1 MSNRGLHSI
10 EKRDVSEKPFTADSS
25 SITVSEESVVVT
37 KYVQEYS
44 DLVVVANDMLERDCA
59 LAEIS
64 PDFVYTKLQPTKFT
78 QTSHIAQLSK
88 NSLIPTT
95 QCLILPTSVACQF
108 IKRTFNRN

>member
-10 EKRDVSEKPFTADSS
+10 EKRDVSEKPFTTDSS

-44 DLVVVANDMLERDCA
+44 DLVVVAMLERDCA

-64 PDFVYTKLQPTKFT
+64 PDFVYTKLQPAKFT

-95 QCLILPTSVACQF
+95 QY
-108 IKRTFNRN
+108 